1 LAEPFDVTFERKL
14 FFLAHS
20 AAHSV
25 VMVRNSD
32 DLGFVLGVGDG
43 GASSS
48 WGTGLSLDVLG
59 VINRFVAGVWL
70 VVVIEGL
77 FWV

>member
-1 LAEPFDVTFERKL
+1 MTEPFDVALERKL
-14 FFLAHS
+14 FLLAHS

-25 VMVRNSD
+25 VRVRNSD

-48 WGTGLSLDVLG
+48 WGNGLSLGVLR
-59 VINRFVAGVWL
+59 VIYPFFAGVWL

-77 FWV
+77 FRV